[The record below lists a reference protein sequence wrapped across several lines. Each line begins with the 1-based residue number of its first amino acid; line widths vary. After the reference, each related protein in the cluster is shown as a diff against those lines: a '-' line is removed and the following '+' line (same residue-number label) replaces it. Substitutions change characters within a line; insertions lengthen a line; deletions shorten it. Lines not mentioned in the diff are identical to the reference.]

1 MGNNLYGNGF
11 IEKLVNSGY
20 KSPIHAMAEIIDNS
34 VDAKAKN
41 IDITFVED
49 DIREGGRGSKFI
61 SDVFFI
67 DDGSGM
73 NLEQLNG
80 CLKFAEGA
88 GTSNSRIGTFGV
100 GLPNSS
106 IYVGRRVE
114 VYSKDKTTGKWNFVY
129 LDLDQGNCSQTHVHE
144 NQSPK

>member
-34 VDAKAKN
+34 VDAEAKN

-49 DIREGGRGSKFI
+49 DLRVGGRGSKFI

-67 DDGSGM
+67 EHLFFKIICRF
-73 NLEQLNG
+73 NTL
-80 CLKFAEGA
+80 
-88 GTSNSRIGTFGV
+88 
-100 GLPNSS
+100 
-106 IYVGRRVE
+106 
-114 VYSKDKTTGKWNFVY
+114 
-129 LDLDQGNCSQTHVHE
+129 
-144 NQSPK
+144 